1 MYIGHYLFLNEWKIN
16 IYSEKVHYFRGFH
29 RCITCNM
36 VQHPWGR
43 TIEIFGIESPTNGRS
58 CEEHVVCGS
67 VLQDDVVVRL
77 RKVQVVIEEK
87 EETAIA
93 AFWVLDGVDSCRV
106 GYLPK
111 FHVKHWKLLEGA
123 LAQIIEVYHE
133 DSNSPTKRQKRH
145 RNSGCAVAALI
156 SPPITS
162 AVPPSP
168 TKSPSKKRK
177 IQQEQDEGKG
187 FNTEDE
193 ISIT

>member
-1 MYIGHYLFLNEWKIN
+1 MYIGHLFLNEWIVLLIKHTVKKYI
-16 IYSEKVHYFRGFH
+16 IRGFQ
-29 RCITCNM
+29 RCITCSM
-36 VQHPWGR
+36 AQHPWGR

-87 EETAIA
+87 EEAAIA
-93 AFWVLDGVDSCRV
+93 AFWVSDGVDRCRV

-133 DSNSPTKRQKRH
+133 DSDSPTKRQKRH

-162 AVPPSP
+162 AIPPSP
-168 TKSPSKKRK
+168 RNLYPRSGKLNRNKTKRK
-177 IQQEQDEGKG
+177 DSIQKMK
-187 FNTEDE
+187 
-193 ISIT
+193 

>member
-1 MYIGHYLFLNEWKIN
+1 MYIGHLFLNEWSVVLNKHIVKKY
-16 IYSEKVHYFRGFH
+16 IIRGFH

-36 VQHPWGR
+36 AQHPWVR

-93 AFWVLDGVDSCRV
+93 AFWVSDGVDRCRV

-133 DSNSPTKRQKRH
+133 DSDSPTKRQKRH

-156 SPPITS
+156 PLPLLLQFPP
-162 AVPPSP
+162 PPRNLYPRSEKLNRNK
-168 TKSPSKKRK
+168 TKRK
-177 IQQEQDEGKG
+177 DSIQKMK
-187 FNTEDE
+187 
-193 ISIT
+193 